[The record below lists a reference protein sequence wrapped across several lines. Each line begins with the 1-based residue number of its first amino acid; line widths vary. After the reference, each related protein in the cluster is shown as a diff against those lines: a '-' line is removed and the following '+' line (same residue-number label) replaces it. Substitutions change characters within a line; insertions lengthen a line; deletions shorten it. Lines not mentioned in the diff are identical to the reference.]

1 MLIDKTRYRNESM
14 KHLEMINDKTELYDV
29 EPGES
34 LKCYTC
40 EDDVGV
46 YSLTTTGPTT
56 TAK

>member
-1 MLIDKTRYRNESM
+1 M